1 MSRRLRRALIKAI
14 IVLAAAAGVWA
25 LSRYGLL
32 AWLLRKDHPAR
43 PILESSSWVAA
54 ILGLPIAV
62 ATFALQARSGRAD
75 ASSADARS
83 ERATLVPAD
92 EEAGHAVPGE
102 GEACE
107 LPAAPATVN
116 GGVNAEGQGLAVGIA
131 GAVTLNQTTV
141 LTQSS
146 NIDSNSTELL
156 LVPIEDLDP
165 FDLEVHPAIAAEPGD
180 GELPVLP
187 TYVPRPHDLELH
199 KIVQRAS
206 AGDSSI
212 AVLVGGSSTGKT
224 RACFESV
231 QHLPSGWTLWHPISP
246 GPPQAVIS
254 GLAQVPPRTVIWLN
268 ELQQY
273 LITPK
278 NGVGEEVAAR
288 LRGLLRD
295 RRHAPV
301 LILGTIWPE
310 YLHNISDPSSE
321 ETDRHAQARSLLSS
335 AKLRVPPRFEP
346 AELAVAHEA
355 SQHDP
360 RLRRALAFAHTGEIT
375 QYLAGAPA
383 MVERYQTA
391 PASVRAVIDAAVDV
405 RRMGSAVDLP
415 RSFLERAA
423 PGYMSESEWQVT
435 NDDWLEQAL
444 NFASAVF
451 PGATG
456 MLVQRRTKPG
466 EVSTGEPYYRLAD
479 YLAQRGRG
487 QRCFEVPPPAFWEA
501 ARVHLTHADA
511 LMAIANAAA
520 ARWRTQYAT
529 LLYERAAELGDS
541 TAFVRIGQLHQEG
554 GNFELAE
561 KFFRRAA
568 IAGDQ
573 AGQVALARLCDH
585 WGNPTETKRWLRS
598 AADQGDHVALQML
611 AQLAETEG
619 DNVSAE
625 RLLREA
631 VTAAPFDRAGQ
642 LRQLARLR
650 AEAGDAREAA
660 ELRARA
666 RKGVQTFVRRPLP
679 DIQRRSGGAAALERS
694 VRKSISDAQA
704 TGRPIGPDF
713 ELLAEICEDK
723 GDQEEAER
731 VAEQAARAG
740 YPSAYRNL
748 VVTRGNRGQLLE
760 AERLAR
766 RAADAGDADSLLI
779 VADAHHDDERW
790 HRIRRFGLEPDGSTA
805 AAWP

>member
-1 MSRRLRRALIKAI
+1 MVKALIA
-14 IVLAAAAGVWA
+14 LAAAAGMWA

-43 PILESSSWVAA
+43 PILEGLSWVAA

-83 ERATLVPAD
+83 ERVALVPAD
-92 EEAGHAVPGE
+92 AEAGHAVPGE
-102 GEACE
+102 GEASE
-107 LPAAPATVN
+107 LPAAPTMVN
-116 GGVNAEGQGLAVGIA
+116 GGVNAEGQGLAVGTA
-131 GAVTLNQTTV
+131 GAMLLNQTTV
-141 LTQSS
+141 FTQPS
-146 NIDSNSTELL
+146 NIDSKSAELL
-156 LVPIEDLDP
+156 LVPIEHLDP
-165 FDLEVHPAIAAEPGD
+165 FDLEVHRAIAAEPGD
-180 GELPVLP
+180 GALPVLP
-187 TYVPRPHDLELH
+187 SYVPRAHDLELD

-206 AGDSSI
+206 AGDSGI
-212 AVLVGGSSTGKT
+212 AVLVGGSSAGKT

-246 GPPQAVIS
+246 GPPQAVIR

-278 NGVGEEVAAR
+278 SGVGEEVAAR

-295 RRHAPV
+295 RRRAPV

-310 YLHNISDPSSE
+310 YLHNISVPSSE
-321 ETDRHAQARSLLSS
+321 KANRHAQARSLLSS
-335 AKLRVPPRFEP
+335 AKLPVPPSFEP
-346 AELAVAHEA
+346 ADLAAAHEA

-360 RLRRALAFAHTGEIT
+360 RLRRALAFAQAGEIT

-423 PGYMSESEWQVT
+423 PGYMAESEWHMT
-435 NDDWLEQAL
+435 NDDWLEQAFD
-444 NFASAVF
+444 FASAVF

-466 EVSTGEPYYRLAD
+466 EAATSEPYYRLAD
-479 YLAQRGRG
+479 YLAQRGRS
-487 QRCFEVPPPAFWEA
+487 QRCFEVPPLAFWEA
-501 ARVHLTHADA
+501 AREHLTPADA
-511 LMAIANAAA
+511 LMTIANAAA
-520 ARWRTQYAT
+520 ARWRTRHAT
-529 LLYERAAELGDS
+529 LLYERAAALGDS
-541 TAFVRIGQLHQEG
+541 TAFVHIGQLHQKS

-561 KFFRRAA
+561 KFYRRAA
-568 IAGDQ
+568 IVGDQ
-573 AGQVALARLCDH
+573 AGQVALARLCDLR
-585 WGNPTETKRWLRS
+585 GDMTETKRWLRS
-598 AADQGDHVALQML
+598 AADQGNHVALQML

-619 DNVSAE
+619 DNASAE

-631 VTAAPFDRAGQ
+631 VTAAAFDRAGQ

-650 AEAGDAREAA
+650 AEAGDAPEAA

-666 RKGVQTFVRRPLP
+666 RKGVQTFTRRPLP
-679 DIQRRSGGAAALERS
+679 DIQQRSGGAAELENS
-694 VRKSISDAQA
+694 VRQRISDAQA
-704 TGRPIGPDF
+704 TGRPMDPDL
-713 ELLAEICEDK
+713 ELLAEIYEDK

-740 YPSAYRNL
+740 YPSAYGNL
-748 VVTRGNRGQLLE
+748 VVTRGNRGHLLE

-766 RAADAGDADSLLI
+766 RAADAGDADSLLT
-779 VADAHHDDERW
+779 VADAYHDDERW
-790 HRIRRFGLEPDGSTA
+790 QRIRRFGLEPDGSTA
-805 AAWP
+805 AAWS